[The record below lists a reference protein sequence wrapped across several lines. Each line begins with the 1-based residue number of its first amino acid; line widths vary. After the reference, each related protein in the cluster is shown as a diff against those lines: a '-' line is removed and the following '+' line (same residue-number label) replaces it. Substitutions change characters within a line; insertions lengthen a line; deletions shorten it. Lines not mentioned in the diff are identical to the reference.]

1 MLTMRCRCFVVC
13 MVHDGVGGAV
23 SRCFCGARG
32 ADRALVVIRIARGLY
47 GAGSV
52 LNVCTL
58 LFMCAVECSCCRH
71 DAGRR
76 ACRAEGG
83 GGASGSFGQRIN
95 TTWLSRAKYGRR
107 VAWSVWLVL
116 LWVSH
121 CCLLVCLFVLFAFR
135 VLMVIVAIV
144 AIAFGAYGAG
154 TLRSTRERPS
164 EQHQQWQRLQWHLQ
178 WDWQRVLLRRAQLA
192 RASCVCVVWLR
203 ASQGVRGGGSMH
215 SKHQSINHGPV

>member
-13 MVHDGVGGAV
+13 MVHDGVDGAV
-23 SRCFCGARG
+23 SRCFCGACG
-32 ADRALVVIRIARGLY
+32 ADRALVVIRIACGLY

-76 ACRAEGG
+76 ACRAESG

-95 TTWLSRAKYGRR
+95 TTRLSRAKYGRR

-116 LWVSH
+116 LGVSLLACMCDCL
-121 CCLLVCLFVLFAFR
+121 CCLLFVF
-135 VLMVIVAIV
+135 
-144 AIAFGAYGAG
+144 
-154 TLRSTRERPS
+154 
-164 EQHQQWQRLQWHLQ
+164 
-178 WDWQRVLLRRAQLA
+178 
-192 RASCVCVVWLR
+192 
-203 ASQGVRGGGSMH
+203 
-215 SKHQSINHGPV
+215 

>member
-58 LFMCAVECSCCRH
+58 LFMCAVECSCRRH

-76 ACRAEGG
+76 VCRAESG

-95 TTWLSRAKYGRR
+95 TTRLSRAKYGRR

-116 LWVSH
+116 LGVS
-121 CCLLVCLFVLFAFR
+121 LL
-135 VLMVIVAIV
+135 
-144 AIAFGAYGAG
+144 
-154 TLRSTRERPS
+154 
-164 EQHQQWQRLQWHLQ
+164 
-178 WDWQRVLLRRAQLA
+178 LA
-192 RASCVCVVWLR
+192 CVFVCVVCFSCFDGYCCYCCYCIWCLWCGYASVHEGTPVR
-203 ASQGVRGGGSMH
+203 AASAVAEAAVAFAVGLATCAVASCSARACVVRVCGLASR
-215 SKHQSINHGPV
+215 

>member
-1 MLTMRCRCFVVC
+1 M
-13 MVHDGVGGAV
+13 HDGVGGAV

-32 ADRALVVIRIARGLY
+32 ADRALVVIRIACGLY

-58 LFMCAVECSCCRH
+58 LFMCAVECSCRRH

-76 ACRAEGG
+76 VCRAESG

-154 TLRSTRERPS
+154 TLRSTRERPGRFS
-164 EQHQQWQRLQWHLQ
+164 IRQAAIIDQCAGHQQQFSLCYASAIDAW
-178 WDWQRVLLRRAQLA
+178 RVAHRCGA
-192 RASCVCVVWLR
+192 
-203 ASQGVRGGGSMH
+203 H
-215 SKHQSINHGPV
+215 SRPSANL

>member
-32 ADRALVVIRIARGLY
+32 ADRALVVIRIACGLY

-58 LFMCAVECSCCRH
+58 LFMCAVECSCRRH

-76 ACRAEGG
+76 VCRAESG

-95 TTWLSRAKYGRR
+95 TTRLSRAKYGRR

-116 LWVSH
+116 LGVS
-121 CCLLVCLFVLFAFR
+121 LL
-135 VLMVIVAIV
+135 
-144 AIAFGAYGAG
+144 
-154 TLRSTRERPS
+154 
-164 EQHQQWQRLQWHLQ
+164 
-178 WDWQRVLLRRAQLA
+178 LA
-192 RASCVCVVWLR
+192 CVFVCVVCFSCFDGYCCYCCYCIWCLWCGYASVHEGTPVR
-203 ASQGVRGGGSMH
+203 AASAVAEAAVAFAVGLATCAVASCSARACVVRVCGLASR
-215 SKHQSINHGPV
+215 